1 MMTREGME
9 TALLMN
15 ALIFQVKS
23 AQIIGGAVAG
33 TLVAASIAWL
43 WSRYGHRVNL
53 ARFFQ
58 ATAVFLFVFV
68 IQLVIYGFH
77 ELTEANVFAIDRW
90 WHDATEPYGPD
101 GIYGQY
107 LTYLLV
113 VLPVAWLAIS
123 SLIKRQPQGRSQ
135 TA

>member
-1 MMTREGME
+1 
-9 TALLMN
+9 
-15 ALIFQVKS
+15 
-23 AQIIGGAVAG
+23 
-33 TLVAASIAWL
+33 
-43 WSRYGHRVNL
+43 VNL

-68 IQLVIYGFH
+68 LQLIIYGFH

-90 WHDATEPYGPD
+90 WHDVTEPYGPD

-113 VLPVAWLAIS
+113 LLPLAWLAVS
-123 SLIKRQPQGRSQ
+123 SFARRAAHRSSQ